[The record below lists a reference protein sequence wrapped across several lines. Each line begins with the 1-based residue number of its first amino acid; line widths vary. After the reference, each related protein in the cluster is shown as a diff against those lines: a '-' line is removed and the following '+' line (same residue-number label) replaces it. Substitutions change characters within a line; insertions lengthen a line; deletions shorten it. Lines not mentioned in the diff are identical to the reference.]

1 MHTIG
6 TAGHVDHGKSTL
18 VEALTG
24 IDPDRLAEEKARGL
38 TIDLGFAWLTLPGG
52 REVSIVDVPG
62 HERFVH
68 NMLAGVGGI
77 DACLFVVAADEGVMP
92 QTREHLDI
100 ISLLGIERG
109 VIALTK
115 IDLVD
120 DEWAELVEQEVREA
134 FAPSSLAA
142 APLVRVS
149 ATTGAGLD
157 DLQLELDR
165 ALDAAPDRPDE
176 GRPRLPIDR
185 AFTMAGF
192 GTVVTGTLSGGR
204 LRVSDELT
212 LLPGGRR
219 VRVRGLQSHRA
230 TIEEA
235 APGRRVAVNLSGIS
249 VAEAPRGQVL
259 SANDAVFETR
269 RVDARLRLLPHAPRA
284 LKPGERLAWHTGTTE
299 VVASLRYLESEPIPP
314 GGEGWV
320 QWRLSAPVALAK
332 GDPYIVRRLSP
343 PMTVGG
349 GTIVRATT
357 RRLTRGDAAVLRRLD
372 LAATAD
378 AAEIVLATIEADG
391 PISLRDLAQ
400 RTELGSQLVRTEVN
414 SVRASG
420 RVEAIGG
427 SLLSA
432 AAAANLRTQIHEA
445 VAAHHHRQP
454 TAGGPERT
462 ELRAELK
469 LEQALFAALLDQ
481 MEENGE
487 LALGGSRVALP
498 DHRVE
503 LSAAQEAAAARL
515 LRALDAGGAT
525 PPALTQAAR
534 QAGTDA
540 TVIEALSAQGRL
552 VRLTP
557 EVALSADRYG
567 AWLDEL
573 RAMFGRQTEVTVA
586 DFRDRSKTSRKYA
599 LAFLDYLDAQAITRR
614 LGDAR
619 VLLERGT

>member
-1 MHTIG
+1 M
-6 TAGHVDHGKSTL
+6 V
-18 VEALTG
+18 
-24 IDPDRLAEEKARGL
+24 
-38 TIDLGFAWLTLPGG
+38 
-52 REVSIVDVPG
+52 
-62 HERFVH
+62 
-68 NMLAGVGGI
+68 
-77 DACLFVVAADEGVMP
+77 
-92 QTREHLDI
+92 
-100 ISLLGIERG
+100 
-109 VIALTK
+109 
-115 IDLVD
+115 
-120 DEWAELVEQEVREA
+120 
-134 FAPSSLAA
+134 
-142 APLVRVS
+142 
-149 ATTGAGLD
+149 
-157 DLQLELDR
+157 
-165 ALDAAPDRPDE
+165 
-176 GRPRLPIDR
+176 
-185 AFTMAGF
+185 GF

-249 VAEAPRGQVL
+249 VAEAPRGRVL
-259 SANDAVFETR
+259 SSNDAVFETR

-299 VVASLRYLESEPIPP
+299 VVASLRYLESETIPP

-320 QWRLSAPVALAK
+320 QWRLSTPVALAK

-349 GTIVRATT
+349 GTIARATT

-372 LAATAD
+372 LAATAG

-400 RTELGSQLVRTEVN
+400 RTEFGSQLVRTEVN
-414 SVRASG
+414 SARASG

-427 SLLSA
+427 SLLSTVA
-432 AAAANLRTQIHEA
+432 ATILRTQVREA
-445 VAAHHHRQP
+445 VAAHHHRHP

-481 MEENGE
+481 MEESGD
-487 LALGGSRVALP
+487 LVLRGSRVTLP

-503 LSAAQEAAAARL
+503 LSAPQEAAAVRL
-515 LRALDAGGAT
+515 LRALDAGGPT

-540 TVIEALSAQGRL
+540 TVIEALSVQGRL

-557 EVALSADRYG
+557 EVALSADRYD

-573 RAMFGRQTEVTVA
+573 RAMFGCQTEVTVA
-586 DFRDRSKTSRKYA
+586 DFRDRSQTSRKYA

-614 LGDAR
+614 VGDAR
-619 VLLERGT
+619 VLLERGD